1 MNSLKRKSVLISG
14 ASIAGLSAAYWMN
27 KLGYRVTVV
36 EIADAPRTG
45 GTAVD
50 FREQTVDIVKRMG
63 LYEQLKANALHLER
77 IEFKTQDDVTVN
89 SLLLNNGEDKPA
101 REEIE
106 IERTKLI
113 SILFKAVEQEVEF
126 LFSNSI
132 TALNE
137 TENNIEATFKTC
149 PARTFDLVFG
159 CDGSHSGV
167 RKIWFGDEK
176 EYTHYLGGYFSISIV
191 NKLLISPN
199 TMQFYNVPGKAYM
212 LNAYYNKTDIV
223 FCFLADEE
231 IPYDYRNTG
240 QQREII
246 MKQVAGH
253 GWRTAELLHEV
264 AQAENFYFDKFCQI
278 KIPSWSKG
286 RVALIGDAAYCP
298 SPAAGIGGSL
308 ALEGATALADA
319 LLKHNGNFSAAFA
332 AYEQNLRPFIEEIQ
346 AEAAFNVTEN
356 FVPRTEEAIRK
367 RNTEGLAF
375 RYQ

>member
-1 MNSLKRKSVLISG
+1 MDSLKEKSVLISG

-50 FREQTVDIVKRMG
+50 FREQTVDMVKRMG
-63 LYEQLKANALHLER
+63 LYDQLKANALHLER
-77 IEFKTQDDVTVN
+77 IEFKTEDDVTVN
-89 SLLLNNGEDKPA
+89 SLLLNNTEDEPA

-113 SILFKAVEQEVEF
+113 SILFKAVEQEVGF

-137 TENNIEATFKTC
+137 TDNEIQATFKTG
-149 PARTFDLVFG
+149 PVRTFDLVFA

-176 EYTHYLGGYFSISIV
+176 EYSHYLGGYFSISIV

-212 LNAYYNKTDIV
+212 LNAYQNKTDIV
-223 FCFLADEE
+223 FCFLANEE
-231 IPYDYRNTG
+231 IPYDYRNTR
-240 QQREII
+240 QQRDII
-246 MKQVAGH
+246 MQQVAGH
-253 GWRTAELLHEV
+253 GWRTAELLYEV

-278 KIPSWSKG
+278 KMPSWTKG

-298 SPAAGIGGSL
+298 SPAAGMGGSL
-308 ALEGATALADA
+308 AVEGATALADA
-319 LLKHNGNFSAAFA
+319 LQKHNGNYEQAFA
-332 AYEQNLRPFIEEIQ
+332 AYEQNLRPYIEEVQ
-346 AEAAFNVTEN
+346 AEAKNNVTQN

-367 RNTEGLAF
+367 RNMDGF
-375 RYQ
+375 GF